1 MRLAW
6 FRSHSV
12 AAADRLDPC
21 ASVVRRLS
29 THTVDEVTAANAH
42 DFVWQQRQQPVDLCV
57 FELDPSADAAFI
69 WPYLFRY
76 PGVLVTSEASLHNGR
91 AAQLEQQDRAA
102 DYTAEFIF
110 NEGHA
115 PPTRHRH
122 LPRGS
127 WPMHRAAF
135 AASRLVVVRDQAL
148 TARMQAAHPQA
159 QIRDVPL
166 GIEAPAAH
174 GSAPPAGTVR
184 CAVFGADRVDVARR
198 AAARAVTPDT
208 AIEVTTGARDADID
222 ACDIVLALTWPAHG
236 ESLMAALA
244 GLAAGKPVV
253 LFDVEAAAQWPSLD
267 PQTWRQRGPNGSSAS
282 PIAITIDPRDE
293 EHSLMLAVRRLA
305 AEPGLRE
312 SLGAAARRWWMEHAT
327 LARAVEG
334 FESVLEEAATMTPA
348 AKPADWPPHLSV
360 DGTGSA
366 RAVLDRFG
374 VQIDFL
380 S

>member
-12 AAADRLDPC
+12 AVADRLDPC
-21 ASVVRRLS
+21 ASVVRMLAS
-29 THTVDEVTAANAH
+29 HTRDEVTPANAH
-42 DFVWQQRQQPVDLCV
+42 DFVWKQRHRPVDLCV
-57 FELDPSADAAFI
+57 FELDPSGDAAFI

-91 AAQLEQQDRAA
+91 AAQLEQQDRGA

-110 NEGHA
+110 NEGHV
-115 PPTRHRH
+115 PPTRNRR

-148 TARMQAAHPQA
+148 EARMQAAHPQA
-159 QIRDVPL
+159 QVRYVPL
-166 GIEAPAAH
+166 GIDAPATRA
-174 GSAPPAGTVR
+174 SASPAGTVR
-184 CAVFGADRVDVARR
+184 CAVFGADRLDVARR
-198 AAARAVTPDT
+198 AAARAATADT
-208 AIEVTTGARDADID
+208 RIEVTTGAREADID

-236 ESLMAALA
+236 ESLMATLA

-253 LFDVEAAAQWPSLD
+253 LFDLEAAARWPSLD
-267 PQTWRQRGPNGSSAS
+267 PQTWRLRGPNGPSTA

-305 AEPGLRE
+305 AEPGLRD
-312 SLGAAARRWWMEHAT
+312 SLGSAARRWSMENAT

-334 FESVLEEAATMTPA
+334 FEAVLEEAAAITPA
-348 AKPADWPPHLSV
+348 PKPADWPAHLSA
-360 DGTGSA
+360 DGTRSA
-366 RAVLDRFG
+366 RDVLDRFG
-374 VQIDFL
+374 VQIDLL